1 MPLRETTTHPDSD
14 LFPKITDVAG
24 GGKMVSLNFRVPASI
39 DPAKCHVTIK
49 DRDLI
54 VKAEDKVQ
62 RPDGTT
68 KFYYYKRTTLPE
80 NTDFNALKCNWTNH
94 KLSVEAP
101 LNVDYKPVR
110 KVAIENKK
118 QPAIK

>member
-54 VKAEDKVQ
+54 VKAEDKVE

-68 KFYYYKRTTLPE
+68 KFYYYK
-80 NTDFNALKCNWTNH
+80 FI
-94 KLSVEAP
+94 SF
-101 LNVDYKPVR
+101 YFF
-110 KVAIENKK
+110 
-118 QPAIK
+118 